1 MAVRKLNKLRVVKR
15 KCCGCGK
22 VKSRDDM
29 IKITYNKQLDSV
41 QVEPDS
47 FFIGRSAYICRNNGC
62 FFEAFK
68 KGKFYKILKC
78 RQDDKLKEK
87 IRAVL
92 EK

>member
-1 MAVRKLNKLRVVKR
+1 MVVRNLNKLKEIKR

-22 VKSRDDM
+22 IKSRDDM

-41 QVEPDS
+41 KVEPDS
-47 FFIGRSAYICRNNGC
+47 CFLGRSAYICRNNDC